1 MCVNPLNYDMAG
13 VRCCGTTENPG
24 VVSSCCYPDNT
35 NWDCG
40 SPPCSCPGSGAD
52 YERCMKVSTAAE
64 AEARCAALGR
74 RLCTKDEV
82 EANVANGAG
91 YYLDF
96 AYIWTSTPC
105 TQGDF

>member
-1 MCVNPLNYDMAG
+1 MAG

-52 YERCMKVSTAAE
+52 YERCMEVSTAAE

-91 YYLDF
+91 CYLDF

-105 TQGDF
+105 TRGNV